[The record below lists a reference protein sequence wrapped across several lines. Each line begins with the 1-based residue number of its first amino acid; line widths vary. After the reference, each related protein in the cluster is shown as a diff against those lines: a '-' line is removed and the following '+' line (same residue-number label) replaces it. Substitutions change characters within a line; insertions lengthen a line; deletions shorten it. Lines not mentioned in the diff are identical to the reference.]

1 MSLVPCPECGN
12 QVSTL
17 AEHCPN
23 CGCPGTLFPSP
34 DLSIGDTVRFGANPT
49 TGEALQW
56 RVARLQEGHAL
67 LVATT
72 VLTTM
77 PYGPEGG
84 CPWERSDVRA
94 WLNAVF
100 PEAWLSK
107 EERQHVTAVA
117 LHNEES
123 ADWGTP
129 GGADTEDYCFCMSY
143 QEALRYFTGNAQ
155 RAVGTPWWLRTPG
168 IESSYTAT
176 VSGFGVINANGQ
188 ESHTEGIGVLPALW
202 IETSVADR

>member
-1 MSLVPCPECGN
+1 MGQIL
-12 QVSTL
+12 
-17 AEHCPN
+17 
-23 CGCPGTLFPSP
+23 
-34 DLSIGDTVRFGANPT
+34 
-49 TGEALQW
+49 
-56 RVARLQEGHAL
+56 LQEKPYNGEL
-67 LVATT
+67 PVCKRG
-72 VLTTM
+72 M
-77 PYGPEGG
+77 PFWWQQP
-84 CPWERSDVRA
+84 CLP
-94 WLNAVF
+94 
-100 PEAWLSK
+100 LSK

-123 ADWGTP
+123 AEWGTP